1 MSRTYVIVLLSV
13 VVVAL
18 IARVVLPALPIRG
31 RAVRLS
37 IPEALAVVV
46 GSVSLVLH
54 CGAMFFRVSVASW
67 PLGPTVIRVVDP
79 MGTAS
84 ITWFAVGAAL
94 IVIGLCRQQPFVVA
108 IVAASLVG
116 VGYTMYD
123 GGSLRTHLDTIAV
136 AVVLLAASVAVFADP
151 PWRTASVTPEPT
163 PR

>member
-1 MSRTYVIVLLSV
+1 MSHAYVTGLLAV
-13 VVVAL
+13 VVVAVA
-18 IARVVLPALPIRG
+18 ARLLLPVLPIRRYTG
-31 RAVRLS
+31 RLS
-37 IPEALAVVV
+37 TVDTLCLVV
-46 GSVSLVLH
+46 GSVGLVLH

-94 IVIGLCRQQPFVVA
+94 IVIGLCRQQPIVVA

-151 PWRTASVTPEPT
+151 PWRTASLTPEPT